1 MANGKF
7 LGIKKTYI
15 LRTIAIACFLG
26 FLSFVFISIFLFK
39 SPTLWFYA
47 FCVFVGLFELLK
59 AFLFKFDSSVYLG
72 TLLLCIG
79 ISGFI
84 FTYTNTEP
92 YSAFYIAISFILASI
107 FTFIFCGQRFHLII
121 AFSIFFVSIY
131 AILYVINLINLPILI
146 AFLVPFLLLLIV
158 EILWL
163 CFHKK

>member
-72 TLLLCIG
+72 TLLL
-79 ISGFI
+79 
-84 FTYTNTEP
+84 
-92 YSAFYIAISFILASI
+92 SAFYIAISFILASI